1 MVDKTEISFPDGGMV
16 DADSGMSFHSC
27 TKRDYH
33 YLYKEN
39 KDLRARNAELEAE
52 VARLRK
58 ALKNICSFFAEDS
71 HDFSY
76 TIAKEALEANDE

>member
-1 MVDKTEISFPDGGMV
+1 MADETGISFPDGGMV
-16 DADSGMSFHSC
+16 DSDSGMSFHNC

-39 KDLRARNAELEAE
+39 EKLRARNAELEAD
-52 VARLRK
+52 VARLRR
-58 ALKNICSFFAEDS
+58 ALYNICSFFAEDS

-76 TIAKEALEANDE
+76 TIAKEALEASDG